1 MENFE
6 RRAIYI
12 GYSSKFGIWK
22 KGCPKAENRPA
33 PENRSCCM
41 RALCAQTGSEKRVG
55 RRFFGVRR
63 PRRKSAF
70 RGRSFDPGRGPD
82 GRRGRVEG
90 CLRTSWAT
98 RGRRVGDVPGKVS
111 GRIRGEVRVDGKRR
125 RGGVGARP
133 VRASDERRRS
143 GACLRHPTCLSG
155 SDGPHTGAD

>member
-1 MENFE
+1 MSRMENFE

-63 PRRKSAF
+63 PGGKAHF
-70 RGRSFDPGRGPD
+70 EAGVLIPD
-82 GRRGRVEG
+82 GGRTVG
-90 CLRTSWAT
+90 
-98 RGRRVGDVPGKVS
+98 GDVLK
-111 GRIRGEVRVDGKRR
+111 D
-125 RGGVGARP
+125 A
-133 VRASDERRRS
+133 
-143 GACLRHPTCLSG
+143 
-155 SDGPHTGAD
+155 